1 MRQSSQH
8 IFFARGTDLKVSE
21 QIRQEIEQLVRDGR
35 LLPGDPVDEVEWANR
50 YDVSRTPVR
59 EALLQLQAQGLLGA
73 LPRGGMVVAKMD
85 LQQLLAMWELLAE
98 LEGFCA
104 RLACER
110 MTDAERGELVLHH
123 EALKSVVDADDA
135 EGWQTGNLA
144 FHEKLYHGSRNPYL
158 RQDILRMR
166 ARTGAYRRHAFG
178 AVNRVQASYLQHQ
191 EIVDAFVAR
200 DSQRAA
206 LAMQQHLSPDHG
218 ARSVADLIAN
228 LPRELLG

>member
-1 MRQSSQH
+1 M
-8 IFFARGTDLKVSE
+8 KVSE
-21 QIRQEIEQLVRDGR
+21 QIRQEIEKLVRDGG
-35 LLPGDPVDEVEWANR
+35 LLPGDPVDEVEWAAR

-85 LQQLLAMWELLAE
+85 VQQLLAMWELLAE

-110 MTDAERGELVLHH
+110 MTDAERAQLFEHH
-123 EALKSVVDADDA
+123 RSMASMVEADDA
-135 EGWQTGNLA
+135 EGWQAGNLA
-144 FHEKLYHGSRNPYL
+144 FHEMLYRGSRNPYL

-178 AVNRVQASYLQHQ
+178 AVNRIQASWQQHQ
-191 EIVDAFVAR
+191 EIVDAIAAR
-200 DSQRAA
+200 DPQASAQ
-206 LAMQQHLSPDHG
+206 AMQRHLSPDHG

>member
-1 MRQSSQH
+1 M
-8 IFFARGTDLKVSE
+8 KVSE
-21 QIRQEIEQLVRDGR
+21 QIRLEIEAMVRDGG
-35 LLPGDPVDEVEWANR
+35 LLPGDPVDEVEWAAR

-85 LQQLLAMWELLAE
+85 VQQLLAMWELLAE

-110 MTDAERGELVLHH
+110 MTDAERMQIADHH
-123 EALKSVVDADDA
+123 RTMAAMVETDDA
-135 EGWQTGNLA
+135 EGWQVGNLA
-144 FHEKLYHGSRNPYL
+144 FHEMLYRGSRNPYL

-191 EIVDAFVAR
+191 EIVDAILTRNA
-200 DSQRAA
+200 DAGAA
-206 LAMQQHLSPDHG
+206 AMRLHLSPDHG